1 MRIAVIG
8 TGNMGQGFVKQLTLA
23 GHEVRVTARDLTK
36 ARALAAQYPGA
47 VAVESGDALRDS
59 DIAILAVGY
68 NDAHSALR
76 SLGDLKGKVIVDI
89 TNPLTADYMGLTL
102 GHNTS
107 AGEEIAKMVPE
118 AIVVKAFNTI
128 FAQVLSEGANFAQN
142 ATVPAFYATDSES
155 AKESVRE
162 LIESIGFSPIY
173 SGGLKNS
180 RYLEPLGG
188 LNIYFGY
195 GANKGTQIAPTWI
208 SRI

>member
-1 MRIAVIG
+1 MKIAVIG

-36 ARALAAQYPGA
+36 TRALAAQYPGA
-47 VAVESGDALRDS
+47 VAVASDDALQDA

-68 NDAHSALR
+68 NDARSALQ
-76 SLGDLKGKVIVDI
+76 SLGDLNGKVIVDI

-102 GHNTS
+102 GHDTS
-107 AGEEIAKMVPE
+107 AGEEIAKMVPG
-118 AIVVKAFNTI
+118 ALVVKAFNTI
-128 FAQVLSEGANFAQN
+128 FAQVLAEGAIFSQN
-142 ATVPAFYATDSES
+142 ETVPVFYASDSES
-155 AKESVRE
+155 AKETVRE
-162 LIESIGFSPIY
+162 LIESIGFSPVDT
-173 SGGLKNS
+173 GGLKNA

-195 GANKGTQIAPTWI
+195 GAGKGTQIAPTWI

>member
-1 MRIAVIG
+1 MKVAVIG

-23 GHEVRVTARDLTK
+23 GHEVRITARDLIK
-36 ARALAAQYPGA
+36 ARSLAAQYSGA
-47 VAVESGDALRDS
+47 VAVESDEVLHDA

-68 NDAHSALR
+68 NDTRSALQ
-76 SLGDLKGKVIVDI
+76 SLGDLNGKVIIDI

-102 GHNTS
+102 GHDTS
-107 AGEEIAKMVPE
+107 AGEEIAKMAPG

-128 FAQVLSEGANFAQN
+128 FAQVLSEGAKFSQN
-142 ATVPAFYATDSES
+142 ATVPVFYATDSES
-155 AKESVRE
+155 AKEAVRK
-162 LIESIGFSPIY
+162 LIESLGFSPVDA
-173 SGGLKNS
+173 GGLKNS

-195 GANKGTQIAPTWI
+195 GAGKGTQIAPTWI